1 MILVLAVASAP
12 AAWSWRGLPGKVLA
26 VLPPLV
32 LGAAAYTYA
41 PSPLLLVLAALVAH
55 ATSFVAPE
63 PARASTRVGRELLLV
78 GAAVLL
84 AFGPGPLG
92 YVIAIAIGLHAIAA
106 QRTVRHVYFVELL
119 VVGLYA
125 TLTRSLD
132 LAPVLEAM
140 LGLGYG
146 FTLLGGATLTRRL
159 GLTDVE
165 IATRRF
171 LAVLPVLVGLLT
183 LEAAPSDTTALFA
196 LVASVLYATAA
207 FTNESRAFAAAAAV
221 AANGALVFFALAQ
234 GLDGIEIW
242 LAPLGLV
249 VAIMAQIFA
258 PSLPPSARNILRV
271 AGGVLLYL
279 PAGLKVVRRLGA
291 AEDPTYA
298 VVFGTACLAGIAIGA
313 ALRIRAY
320 LALATLSLVLDLIA
334 NLVHAGLRDH
344 RLGFVLLSATGLAI
358 LGSMVLVT
366 LRLEDARRTLDTIR
380 RRRGAWE

>member
-279 PAGLKVVRRLGA
+279 PAGLKLVRGSAQRRTDVRGRLRHSVPRGHRDRRRA
-291 AEDPTYA
+291 PDPRIPRA
-298 VVFGTACLAGIAIGA
+298 RDAIA
-313 ALRIRAY
+313 RA
-320 LALATLSLVLDLIA
+320 
-334 NLVHAGLRDH
+334 RPH
-344 RLGFVLLSATGLAI
+344 REPG
-358 LGSMVLVT
+358 
-366 LRLEDARRTLDTIR
+366 ARRASRSSPRLRAPVRHGTRDPRLDGPR
-380 RRRGAWE
+380 DAAPR